1 MADDPYKVLGV
12 ARDAS
17 EEDIRR
23 AYRKLAK
30 ELHPDLN
37 PANKAVAEERF
48 KKVSAAYD
56 IVGDPEKRGKYDRGE
71 IDANGEQRRTYQRAH
86 AGAGRSRGRAGGGRE
101 EFGGFGDIFSDLFG
115 RGASGYGE
123 GGSPFAHAGATCATR
138 WRSIS
143 WSPPTG
149 AKKRVTMPDGGVLD
163 LSVPEG
169 VVDGQIL
176 RLKGKGQAGTARV

>member
-17 EEDIRR
+17 DEDIRR

-37 PANKAVAEERF
+37 PANRATAEERF

-56 IVGDPEKRGKYDRGE
+56 IVGDPEKRGSTTAARSMPTASRGAP
-71 IDANGEQRRTYQRAH
+71 IQRAH
-86 AGAGRSRGRAGGGRE
+86 AGGGPFGGRAGGGRART
-101 EFGGFGDIFSDLFG
+101 SASATSSPTCS
-115 RGASGYGE
+115 GAGAAAARRAARS
-123 GGSPFAHAGATCATR
+123 ARAGATCATR

-143 WSPPTG
+143 WSPPP
-149 AKKRVTMPDGGVLD
+149 APR
-163 LSVPEG
+163 S
-169 VVDGQIL
+169 
-176 RLKGKGQAGTARV
+176 A